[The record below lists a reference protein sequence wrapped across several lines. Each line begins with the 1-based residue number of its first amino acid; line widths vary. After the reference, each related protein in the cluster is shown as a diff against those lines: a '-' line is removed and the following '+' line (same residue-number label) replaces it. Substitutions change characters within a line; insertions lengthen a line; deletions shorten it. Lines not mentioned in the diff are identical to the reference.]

1 MGIPSGR
8 GDHLCVLIHG
18 LWGNPG
24 HLEYLTTA
32 IRQRYDDSKMQIL
45 VAKRNSGTFTYDGI
59 ELGGERVTREIED
72 AIEDY
77 ARNGVEIRKIS
88 IVGYSLG
95 GLVARYAVGLL
106 YSKGYFD
113 RVRPV
118 NFCTFVTPHLGV
130 RTPLLGWHNHIWN
143 VIGARLLSASG
154 RQLFAIDKFR
164 NTGRPLLSV
173 LADRDSV
180 FFKGLERFQNKVLYA
195 NVINDRA
202 TCYYTAGI
210 SRFDPYIDL
219 SDISLNYVPGYSP
232 IVLDPDSP
240 ISAATKEVE
249 NEKLPVAHRIS
260 RTTGMAMRLPMVLTY
275 MIVIPIG
282 VIVFLLNSLIQ
293 TVFSKRRIRLHSS
306 DRLGY
311 HRLPLLV
318 EEMQEAAEE
327 LIEDIHHEMIPQHL
341 TAISEESAGER
352 LVNAITP
359 RTTVPTEKGVED
371 SSVLIT
377 LACGTSPQAEGVS
390 SDLGAPLPKS
400 ARAPRPVVEQLP
412 PQTQGKLEFPTLA
425 LSHQQFEM
433 IANIEKLGFRKYPV
447 FIHNDRHSHAAIIVR
462 KPWLKRWD
470 EGKVVVAHWLD
481 KAFIV

>member
-1 MGIPSGR
+1 MGIPSGK

-32 IRQRYDDSKMQIL
+32 IRQRYDDSKLQIL

-72 AIEDY
+72 AIEEY

-113 RVRPV
+113 RIRPV
-118 NFCTFVTPHLGV
+118 NFCTFVAPHLGV

-164 NTGRPLLSV
+164 NTGRPLLSI
-173 LADRDSV
+173 LADKDSV
-180 FFKGLERFQNKVLYA
+180 FFKGLERFQNRVLYA
-195 NVINDRA
+195 NVVNDRA

-210 SRFDPYIDL
+210 SRFDPYAAL
-219 SDISLNYVPGYSP
+219 PDISLNYVPGYSP

-240 ISAATKEVE
+240 ISPATREE
-249 NEKLPVAHRIS
+249 DEKLPVAHRIS
-260 RTTGMAMRLPMVLTY
+260 RTTHVAMRLPMVLIYT
-275 MIVIPIG
+275 IVIPIG
-282 VIVFLLNSLIQ
+282 MLVFLLNSLIQ
-293 TVFSKRRIRLHSS
+293 TVFSRRRIRLHSS
-306 DRLGY
+306 DQLGY

-318 EEMQEAAEE
+318 EEMQEAAEG

-341 TAISEESAGER
+341 TDISEESVGEK

-359 RTTVPTEKGVED
+359 RKTVPSQEVAED

-377 LACGTSPQAEGVS
+377 LVDGTSRPVENASGDSGV
-390 SDLGAPLPKS
+390 PPPKS
-400 ARAPRPVVEQLP
+400 APAPQTVTEKLP
-412 PQTQGKLEFPTLA
+412 PLAQGKLEFPTLA

-433 IANIEKLGFRKYPV
+433 IANIDKLGFRKYPV

-462 KPWLKRWD
+462 KPWAKRWD
-470 EGKVVVAHWLD
+470 EGRVVVAHWLD